1 MRKQEVLETI
11 CEKSTKKKKKKLV
24 DNEKQSCYYKQ
35 ALTKRAKNKF
45 KKIKNNA

>member
-11 CEKSTKKKKKKLV
+11 CEKSTKEKIKKLV
-24 DNEKQSCYYKQ
+24 DNKKQSCYYKQ

-45 KKIKNNA
+45 QKNKK